1 MKTQLQTYTMHSLLA
16 EIALLKDEQ
25 ALTEWKAKSQAR
37 CAALLPREQT
47 AIRIAL
53 VRRRTLFVS
62 LRQSDQR
69 TARAIG
75 KRYTLPV
82 GRE

>member
-1 MKTQLQTYTMHSLLA
+1 MKTQIQAYTLHSLLA

-25 ALTEWKAKSQAR
+25 ALTEWKAKNEAR
-37 CAALLPREQT
+37 CAALLQREQT

-53 VRRRTLFVS
+53 FRRRTLFVS
-62 LRQSDQR
+62 LRQSDKR

-75 KRYTLPV
+75 KRYTLPL
-82 GRE
+82 GRK